1 MGALPMGLTAGPC
14 RRMPRE
20 EKERVELAAG
30 IHALGV
36 VSLLEAF
43 RAGRVSVVAATA
55 HYLERIARHDPV
67 LKAFTHVDAA
77 GAQAAAAESAG
88 RYDAGTAR
96 ALEGVPVAVKANI
109 DVAGWPVHGGMAAF
123 AGRVPAADAEVVRRL
138 KAAGAVILGLTN
150 LHEGALGATTDNE
163 AFGQTQNPHRPGHTA
178 GGSSGGSGAAVA
190 AGLCAAALGTDTL
203 GSVRIPASYCGIA
216 GFKPGF
222 GRVPTAGLMHLAARL
237 DCIGPMARSVADCAA
252 LFDVMADAAPAP
264 GAAPMARVAT
274 LVGGTEELHPAVAA
288 ALRLAASLLEGLGL
302 RVEAQASRID
312 HGRVRLA
319 GFVEAARE
327 ADRLFGAE
335 VARNPQGFSETFR
348 SHLAFA
354 RGIDA
359 ATVAQGRRATDQ
371 AAAELQAAL
380 GLADVLLLPTTPQPA
395 FPHGEAAPVTVADW
409 TALANFAGLPAL
421 SLPAGWTKEGL
432 PVAVQLV
439 GRAGA
444 DEALLALGA
453 RLEGALSAW
462 APPKDFA

>member
-1 MGALPMGLTAGPC
+1 
-14 RRMPRE
+14 
-20 EKERVELAAG
+20 LASG

-43 RAGRVSVVAATA
+43 RAGRVSVVAATD

-67 LKAFTHVDAA
+67 LKAFTHVEAEAA
-77 GAQAAAAESAG
+77 RAAAADSAA
-88 RYDAGTAR
+88 RYDAETAR

-123 AGRVPAADAEVVRRL
+123 AGRVPAADAAVVARL

-163 AFGQTQNPHRPGHTA
+163 AFGRTENPHRIGFTA

-203 GSVRIPASYCGIA
+203 GSIRIPASYCGIA
-216 GFKPGF
+216 GLKPGF
-222 GRVPTAGLMHLAARL
+222 GRVPTAGLMHLVERL
-237 DCIGPMARSVADCAA
+237 DCIGPMARSVGDCAA
-252 LFDVMADAAPAP
+252 LFAVLADTGPGDAAPAP
-264 GAAPMARVAT
+264 ARVGTLWGAAEAD
-274 LVGGTEELHPAVAA
+274 LHPAVAA
-288 ALRLAASLLEGLGL
+288 ALRLAESLLEGLGL
-302 RVEAQASRID
+302 RVEAQGARFD

-319 GFVEAARE
+319 GFVEAALA
-327 ADRLFGAE
+327 ADRLFGAD

-354 RGIDA
+354 RGIDT

-380 GLADVLLLPTTPQPA
+380 GLADVLLLPATPQPA
-395 FPHGEAAPVTVADW
+395 FAHDGPAPVSVADW

-421 SLPAGWTKEGL
+421 SIPAGWTRDGL

-453 RLEGALSAW
+453 RLETALNAW
-462 APPKDFA
+462 GPPKDFG

>member
-1 MGALPMGLTAGPC
+1 MTARG
-14 RRMPRE
+14 
-20 EKERVELAAG
+20 KVDLAAG

-43 RAGRVSVVAATA
+43 RAGRVSVVAATE
-55 HYLERIARHDPV
+55 HYLDRIGRHDPV
-67 LKAFTHVDAA
+67 LRAFTHVDAQ
-77 GAQAAAAESAG
+77 GARAAAAASAA
-88 RYDAGTAR
+88 RFDAGTAR
-96 ALEGVPVAVKANI
+96 VLEGVPLALKANI
-109 DVAGWPVHGGMAAF
+109 DVAGWPVHGGMAAL
-123 AGRVPAADAEVVRRL
+123 GNRIPATDATVVARL

-150 LHEGALGATTDNE
+150 LHEGALGATTDNDT
-163 AFGQTQNPHRPGHTA
+163 FGQTQNPHRPGFTA

-203 GSVRIPASYCGIA
+203 GSVRIPASYCGIV
-216 GFKPGF
+216 GLKPGF
-222 GRVPTAGLMHLAARL
+222 GRVPTDGLMHLAARL

-252 LFDVMADAAPAP
+252 LFAVLADLAP
-264 GAAPMARVAT
+264 GASDPPVGRVAT
-274 LVGGTEELHPAVAA
+274 LAGGPEAELHPAVAA
-288 ALRLAASLLEGLGL
+288 ALRLAASLMEGLGL
-302 RVEAQASRID
+302 RVEAHVARID

-319 GFVEAARE
+319 GFVEAALE
-327 ADRLFGAE
+327 ADAVYGPE
-335 VARNPQGFSETFR
+335 VARNPGGFSETFR

-395 FPHGEAAPVTVADW
+395 FAHGDPAPVTVADW
-409 TALANFAGLPAL
+409 TAPANFAGLPAL
-421 SLPAGWTKEGL
+421 SIPAGWTKDGL

-444 DEALLALGA
+444 DGQLLALGA
-453 RLEGALSAW
+453 RLEAALNAW
-462 APPKDFA
+462 APPRDFA

>member
-1 MGALPMGLTAGPC
+1 M
-14 RRMPRE
+14 
-20 EKERVELAAG
+20 AAG

-43 RAGRVSVVAATA
+43 RAGRVSVVAATD

-67 LKAFTHVDAA
+67 LKAFTHVDAE
-77 GAQAAAAESAG
+77 GARAAAAASAA

-96 ALEGVPVAVKANI
+96 ALEGLPLAVKANI

-123 AGRVPAADAEVVRRL
+123 SGRVPAADAEVVARL

-150 LHEGALGATTDNE
+150 LHEGALGATTDSE
-163 AFGQTQNPHRPGHTA
+163 AFGQTQNPHRIGFTA

-203 GSVRIPASYCGIA
+203 GSIRIPASYCGIV
-216 GFKPGF
+216 GLKPGF
-222 GRVPTAGLMHLAARL
+222 GRVPTQGLMHLVERL
-237 DCIGPMARSVADCAA
+237 DCIGPMARSVGDCAA
-252 LFDVMADAAPAP
+252 LFAVLADPASGEADGDV
-264 GAAPMARVAT
+264 ARVAT
-274 LVGGTEELHPAVAA
+274 LSGGEVELDPAVGA
-288 ALRLAASLLEGLGL
+288 ALRLSASLLDGLGL
-302 RVEAQASRID
+302 RVEAQASGID

-327 ADRLFGAE
+327 ADRRLRLD
-335 VARNPQGFSETFR
+335 VARTPDGFSETFR

-354 RGIDA
+354 RGIDE

-371 AAAELQAAL
+371 AAAALKAAL

-395 FPHGEAAPVTVADW
+395 FAHGGPAPVSVADW
-409 TALANFAGLPAL
+409 TAPANFAGLPAL
-421 SLPAGWTKEGL
+421 SLPAGWTTDGL
-432 PVAVQLV
+432 PVGVQLV

-444 DEALLALGA
+444 DRALLRLGV
-453 RLEGALSAW
+453 RLEAALNAW
-462 APPKDFA
+462 APPGDFG